1 MKTMQQAVDEAGR
14 KARRDSE
21 RHHIRNLPGQIER
34 AERRLAMLKRDA
46 ERHGVVL

>member
-21 RHHIRNLPGQIER
+21 HWMRQCHRHAER
-34 AERRLAMLKRDA
+34 AAVDA
-46 ERHGVVL
+46 EKREAGK